1 MFAFDKII
9 NYNFIKGSVHMIA
22 SERRMYIM
30 KVLNEKGIANL
41 KEIAS
46 RLNISEATVR
56 RDFEKLEKDGK
67 LKRVLGGATLSDDLL
82 YSSDSA
88 ELTMKE
94 KMSSNINMDKKT
106 LVAEYASQYVKDG
119 DCVFIDGGTTL
130 VPLINYLASKKVK
143 IVTYNHLIINKIKN
157 PIAEIFI
164 VGGVY
169 LPYYS
174 MSVGPIAQDVLN
186 HFHFDHAFIGCA
198 GIDLNENIAYTT
210 EIESLTMKKIAMKNA
225 KHSYL
230 LIDSTKLE
238 ARGFYKFKTL
248 DSFDY
253 VICNNFLN
261 EKNIPKNFIL
271 V

>member
-1 MFAFDKII
+1 MFDKVI
-9 NYNFIKGSVHMIA
+9 NYNFIEGGVYMIA

-41 KEIAS
+41 KEITNE
-46 RLNISEATVR
+46 LNISEATVR

-67 LKRVLGGATLSDDLL
+67 LKRVLGGATLTDDLL
-82 YSSDSA
+82 YSSDSV

-94 KMSSNINMDKKT
+94 KMLSNVNMDKKNQ
-106 LVAEYASQYVKDG
+106 VAKYASQYVKDG

-130 VPLINYLASKKVK
+130 VPLINYLASKKIK

-174 MSVGPIAQDVLN
+174 MSVGPIAQDVLK
-186 HFHFDHAFIGCA
+186 HFHFDHAFIGCS
-198 GIDLNENIAYTT
+198 GIDLKEGIAYTT
-210 EIESLTMKKIAMKNA
+210 EIESLTMKNIAMENS

-230 LIDSTKLE
+230 LIDSTKFE

-248 DSFDY
+248 NSFDY
-253 VICNNFLN
+253 IICD
-261 EKNIPKNFIL
+261 NISTADNIAENFIL

>member
-1 MFAFDKII
+1 
-9 NYNFIKGSVHMIA
+9 MIA
-22 SERRMYIM
+22 SERRRHII
-30 KVLNEKGIANL
+30 KVLNEKGIVNL
-41 KEIAS
+41 KDIATQ
-46 RLNISEATVR
+46 LNISEATVR
-56 RDFEKLEKDGK
+56 RDFEKLEKDGR
-67 LKRVLGGATLSDDLL
+67 LKRVLGGATLVDNLF

-94 KMSSNINMDKKT
+94 KMLSNINMDKKNQ
-106 LVAEYASQYVKDG
+106 VAKYASQYVKDG

-130 VPLINYLASKKVK
+130 VPLIDYLACKKIK
-143 IVTYNHLIINKIKN
+143 IVTYNHLIISKIKN

-174 MSVGPIAQDVLN
+174 MSVGPIAQDVLM

-198 GIDLNENIAYTT
+198 GIDLSENIAYTT
-210 EIESLTMKKIAMKNA
+210 EIESLTMKNIAMKNT

-230 LIDSTKLE
+230 LIDSTKFE
-238 ARGFYKFKTL
+238 ARGFYKFNSL

-253 VICNNFLN
+253 VICNNFSN
-261 EKNIPKNFIL
+261 DDNFPKNFIL

>member
-1 MFAFDKII
+1 
-9 NYNFIKGSVHMIA
+9 MIA

-41 KEIAS
+41 KDISNE
-46 RLNISEATVR
+46 LDISEATVR

-67 LKRVLGGATLSDDLL
+67 LKRVLGGATLTDIEDLVI
-82 YSSDSA
+82 SSDSA

-94 KMSSNINMDKKT
+94 KMTSNVNMDKKDQ
-106 LVAEYASQYVKDG
+106 VAKYASQYIKDG

-130 VPLINYLASKKVK
+130 VPLINYLACKKIK

-174 MSVGPIAQDVLN
+174 MSVGPIAQDVLKN
-186 HFHFDHAFIGCA
+186 FHFDHAFIGCA

-210 EIESLTMKKIAMKNA
+210 EIESLAMKNIAMENA

-230 LIDSTKLE
+230 LMDSTKFE

-248 DSFDY
+248 NSFDY
-253 VICNNFLN
+253 VICNNFSN
-261 EKNIPKNFIL
+261 VDNIPENFIL